1 MILSNCAKDIKK
13 ETIKGHNK
21 LDPHI
26 WTSPN
31 NVKII
36 AKNILDQLIKQD
48 PENKT
53 FYTNN
58 YQEFILKI
66 NNLNDKIKSILKDRK
81 NTKFMVFHP
90 AWGYF
95 SKQYNLIQI
104 PIEIDGKSPKPKD
117 LIKIIKEAKKQ
128 NIKAILT
135 APEFSIKAANQI
147 AKQLNIQV
155 KQISP
160 LNPKWE
166 NNLLKLAHTIA
177 NN

>member
-1 MILSNCAKDIKK
+1 
-13 ETIKGHNK
+13 
-21 LDPHI
+21 
-26 WTSPN
+26 
-31 NVKII
+31 
-36 AKNILDQLIKQD
+36 
-48 PENKT
+48 
-53 FYTNN
+53 
-58 YQEFILKI
+58 
-66 NNLNDKIKSILKDRK
+66 
-81 NTKFMVFHP
+81 MVFHP